1 MESAEPTDQQ
11 LVERANSGDRT
22 AFETLYLRYKDWAF
36 RIALRETGRDEA
48 LAADAVQESFLYLL
62 TKFPGF
68 ELRAKMTT
76 FLYPVVKHSAQAVDR
91 KRRRTTPTAPSTDE
105 NSPQA
110 SAAAPSNPS
119 SLDGLR
125 AAVSGLPEHQQ
136 EIVFMR
142 FLDDMALNE
151 IALALGIPLGT
162 VKSRLHHAIAALRED
177 PICQRHFEIEP

>member
-1 MESAEPTDQQ
+1 MDPAELTDQQ

-22 AFETLYLRYKDWAF
+22 AFEALYLRYKGWAF

-91 KRRRTTPTAPSTDE
+91 KRRRTTP
-105 NSPQA
+105 
-110 SAAAPSNPS
+110 AAASPDEDNTPAGEPAPGNPS

-142 FLDDMALNE
+142 FLDDMTLNE

-177 PICQRHFEIEP
+177 PICRRHFEIEP